1 MTDIAPRDD
10 LNAKTTPT
18 SETAKAAAAL
28 RILRGANLRPEFGFD
43 EGDAERLWG
52 TKLAGISL
60 AAVMQAADSWISDPA
75 NGFPTLAEF
84 ETLAVSMQRH
94 IDHPRREAT
103 NAPCPECDGTVDEPS
118 GWVELTPVGGAVVG
132 TVRPCERCRRRSTR
146 SGVRGTTHR
155 GTGRRRA
162 SAGPVGIAGRTVA
175 GRESGRTDG
184 GRIERPRGPTAG
196 RVRPGR
202 AGGRPRRPVDVGAR
216 RRPRRLDARRLRL
229 RRDPRR
235 DGGTDRPPRPPRL
248 RVVDSPTPVG

>member
-75 NGFPTLAEF
+75 NEFPTLAEF

-132 TVRPCERCRRRSTR
+132 TVRPCEQCRPTQHALWRQGHHASRD
-146 SGVRGTTHR
+146 GTSPCKCRTCR
-155 GTGRRRA
+155 DRRA
-162 SAGPVGIAGRTVA
+162 H
-175 GRESGRTDG
+175 G
-184 GRIERPRGPTAG
+184 GR
-196 RVRPGR
+196 
-202 AGGRPRRPVDVGAR
+202 
-216 RRPRRLDARRLRL
+216 
-229 RRDPRR
+229 
-235 DGGTDRPPRPPRL
+235 
-248 RVVDSPTPVG
+248 S